1 MQLLMSD
8 QALELARHKG
18 GVMALDM
25 IPPLT

>member
-8 QALELARHKG
+8 QALEVVRSKG

-25 IPPLT
+25 VPPLT